1 MEIELPE
8 TIKEML
14 GEDYAIIHRD
24 GIAIGKVLDSVEL
37 LSMGAEAYIF
47 KAKFMGV
54 DAIIKWRFPK
64 PYMPKELDMQLRRYR
79 TELEAKIIW
88 KALSIGVKAPTPL
101 FTDLKECFLIM
112 TYVNGENFRDVV
124 GIIDDE
130 KLCSLTRTIGFYAGI
145 LHKNNIVHGD
155 LTTSNAIVGKDAV
168 YIIDFGLSTISK
180 RIEDKAIDIHIFF
193 RSVESAHSRF
203 EELMKRCFVDGYRDA
218 VGEDTAN
225 KVLNA
230 VKNIR
235 LRGRYI
241 AERKLKSE
249 WVL

>member
-8 TIKEML
+8 IVREML
-14 GEDYAIIHRD
+14 GEEYVVVGRD
-24 GIAIGKVLDSVEL
+24 GISIGKVLDSVEL

-54 DAIIKWRFPK
+54 DAIVKWRFPK
-64 PYMPKELDMQLRRYR
+64 PYMPKELDTQLRRYR

-88 KALSIGVKAPTPL
+88 KALSIGVKAPIPL
-101 FTDLKECFLIM
+101 FTDLKDCLIIM
-112 TYVNGENFRDVV
+112 TYINGENLRDVV
-124 GIIDDE
+124 GAIDNE
-130 KLCSLTRTIGFYAGI
+130 KLCNLTRTVGFYTGV

-155 LTTSNAIVGKDAV
+155 LTTSNVIVDRDAV

-180 RIEDKAIDIHIFF
+180 RVEDKAIDIHIFF

-203 EELMKRCFVDGYRDA
+203 EGIMKKCFVDGYKDA
-218 VGEDTAN
+218 VGEDSAN
-225 KVLNA
+225 RVLKT
-230 VKNIR
+230 VRNIR

-241 AERKLKSE
+241 AERKLRSE
-249 WVL
+249 WIL